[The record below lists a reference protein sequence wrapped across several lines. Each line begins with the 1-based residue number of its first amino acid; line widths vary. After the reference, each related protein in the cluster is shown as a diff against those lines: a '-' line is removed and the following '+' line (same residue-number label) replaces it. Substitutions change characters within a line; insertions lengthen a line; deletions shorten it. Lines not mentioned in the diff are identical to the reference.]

1 MAHLTQVLGVCLA
14 VKYLV
19 LGMVAVLVFVLVN
32 TGAISATG
40 PALGVS
46 HTYAILAAVLSTNF
60 FGFFRETNSQS
71 KTWQPRNLQ

>member
-32 TGAISATG
+32 TGAITATG

-60 FGFFRETNSQS
+60 FGFFRETNSQA
-71 KTWQPRNLQ
+71 KT